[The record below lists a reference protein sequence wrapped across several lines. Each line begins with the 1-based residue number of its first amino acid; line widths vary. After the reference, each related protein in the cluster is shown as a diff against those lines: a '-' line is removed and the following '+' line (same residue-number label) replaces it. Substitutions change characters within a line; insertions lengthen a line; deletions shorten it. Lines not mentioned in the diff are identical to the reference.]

1 MRTNIDINDDLMAQA
16 MAATGKHTKRE
27 TVEAALT
34 TVIRLRDQEGLR
46 DLFGAVNWVGDLD
59 AMRRD

>member
-16 MAATGKHTKRE
+16 MAATGKQTKRE